1 MFRMIVMAM
10 VCALRLS
17 AGQFTV
23 GTYNLELF
31 LEAPSGSMAA
41 KTEAAQAKVREV
53 IKAMNVDVLAV
64 QEMGSAEMFA
74 LFRQGLHG
82 EGLDYPHAEFVQGA
96 DTNLHVAVLS
106 RFPIIARRSHTNESY
121 LLHGRRMH
129 VLRGFAEV
137 DIRVAPQYEFTLVSA
152 HLKSKRQ
159 GGGPDEEEVREQEA
173 LLLRE
178 KVDALL
184 SARPNANVVV
194 LGDLNDFRD
203 ARSTRALIGRGPT
216 MLVDTRP
223 AERNGDTRGAGGF
236 RQVTWTH
243 FFGKEDTYSR
253 IDYILLS
260 RGMVHE
266 WQPEGT
272 YIPTIPNWGIASD
285 HRPLV
290 ATFSTSD
297 K

>member
-1 MFRMIVMAM
+1 MFRNLWLILFCVLR
-10 VCALRLS
+10 VNAL

-23 GTYNLELF
+23 GTWNLELF
-31 LEAPSGSMAA
+31 LDTASGSMPA
-41 KTEAAQAKVREV
+41 KPDYAQAKVREV
-53 IKAMNVDVLAV
+53 LKAMNVDVLAV
-64 QEMGSAEMFA
+64 QEMGSPEMFA
-74 LFRQGLHG
+74 SFRQALRAD
-82 EGLDYPHAEFVQGA
+82 GLDYPNWEYVQGV

-106 RFPIIARRSHTNESY
+106 RFPIVARHSHTNESY

-137 DIRVAPQYEFTLVSA
+137 NIQVAGQYEFTLLSA

-178 KVDALL
+178 KIDAILNE
-184 SARPNANVVV
+184 RPNANVVV
-194 LGDLNDFRD
+194 LGDMNDTRD
-203 ARSTRALIGRGPT
+203 ARSTRALLGRGKT

-223 AERNGDTRGAGGF
+223 AERNGDSRGGSF
-236 RQVTWTH
+236 RQITWTH
-243 FFGKEDTYSR
+243 FYGKEDTYSR
-253 IDYILLS
+253 IDYILIS
-260 RGMVHE
+260 RGMAHE
-266 WQPEGT
+266 WQSEAT
-272 YIPTIPNWGIASD
+272 YIPTVPNWGTASD

-297 K
+297 